1 MSERQCK
8 QIMSLH
14 VRVNI
19 WTRKRNVGHSGAVRI
34 PGDEMVD
41 FIPRGPEDLTPTREN
56 ICMRCDQPRQ
66 EEASEVSDKML
77 ELLIVM
83 DSMDIEEEE
92 EVVEADNTDKD
103 SGLDSSD
110 ENYMD
115 IEIFA

>member
-1 MSERQCK
+1 MTNFLQSKDELWARMKYRSVVSERQCK

-66 EEASEVSDKML
+66 EEVN
-77 ELLIVM
+77 LLTFSLSI
-83 DSMDIEEEE
+83 SCHLSLL
-92 EVVEADNTDKD
+92 
-103 SGLDSSD
+103 SGFRSV
-110 ENYMD
+110 
-115 IEIFA
+115 